1 MPAPGPGPDTR
12 PDSET
17 EGSTTRH
24 DRTDG
29 EASNHPS
36 FDQVQ
41 GLVVDPDA
49 VPVRTTAGGTDGD
62 SASDRYRTGEE
73 ERTTDGNQ
81 TTDESGRTDESG
93 TGDEGIRTEFTSEKA
108 SLSPTE
114 YVVRV
119 HELVYQ
125 DPAAAG
131 DRVGD
136 LLVLASEGD
145 TDVREMAGE
154 TLAWLGERR
163 PREFE
168 VWADDLAAFAE
179 RQDPE
184 LAFLGIRALAQLAP
198 YHEDAAAKGVKQAV
212 RRLGSDHEDLRAASL
227 ALVAEV
233 GPGKADAIGD
243 ADRAMVASMRA
254 DSARIRTGA
263 AIAAGNL
270 LAAAPQR
277 FPRTSMALAD
287 VLSDP
292 DDDVR
297 TYAHVALVAFA
308 REHPSVVPEK
318 EAALSAL
325 EATDD
330 ADLGLTDG
338 AVAEAENAL
347 LRELVGYR

>member
-1 MPAPGPGPDTR
+1 MPAPGHGPDGR
-12 PDSET
+12 PDPQT
-17 EGSTTRH
+17 EGSTARR

-29 EASNHPS
+29 GTPGHPS
-36 FDQVQ
+36 LDQVQ

-49 VPVRTTAGGTDGD
+49 VPVRTTAGGTGGD
-62 SASDRYRTGEE
+62 STSDRYRTD
-73 ERTTDGNQ
+73 DGQQ
-81 TTDESGRTDESG
+81 TTDRNR
-93 TGDEGIRTEFTSEKA
+93 TGDEELRTESPSRGA

-145 TDVREMAGE
+145 DDVRKMAGE

-168 VWADDLAAFAE
+168 VWADDLAAFADQ
-179 RQDPE
+179 QDPE
-184 LAFLGIRALAQLAP
+184 LAFFGIRALAQLGSD
-198 YHEDAAAKGVKQAV
+198 HEDAAAKGLKQAV

-233 GPGKADAIGD
+233 GPARADAIGD
-243 ADRAMVASMRA
+243 ADRPIAAAMEA
-254 DSARIRTGA
+254 DAERIRTGA

-270 LAAAPQR
+270 LAATPQR
-277 FPRTSMALAD
+277 FPRTSMALLD
-287 VLSDP
+287 LLSDP
-292 DDDVR
+292 TAVVR
-297 TYAHVALVAFA
+297 TYAHVSLVAFA

-325 EATDD
+325 EEATD
-330 ADLGLTDG
+330 AELGLKDG
-338 AVAEAENAL
+338 AVAQAENAL
-347 LRELVGYR
+347 LRELAGYR

>member
-1 MPAPGPGPDTR
+1 MPAPGHGPDGR
-12 PDSET
+12 PDPER
-17 EGSTTRH
+17 EGSTARH

-29 EASNHPS
+29 GDPRHPS

-49 VPVRTTAGGTDGD
+49 VPVRTTASGTDGD
-62 SASDRYRTGEE
+62 SATDRYRTGGGK
-73 ERTTDGNQ
+73 RTTDRDQ
-81 TTDESGRTDESG
+81 TTDQDR
-93 TGDEGIRTEFTSEKA
+93 TGDEEIRAESA
-108 SLSPTE
+108 SDEPSLTPRE

-119 HELVYQ
+119 HELVYR

-131 DRVGD
+131 DRIGD

-145 TDVREMAGE
+145 TDVRQMAGE

-163 PREFE
+163 SREFE

-179 RQDPE
+179 TQDPE
-184 LAFLGIRALAQLAP
+184 LAFFGIRALAQLGSD
-198 YHEDAAAKGVKQAV
+198 HEEAAAKGLKPAV
-212 RRLGSDHEDLRAASL
+212 RRLGSDHEDLQAASL

-233 GPGKADAIGD
+233 GPARADAIGD
-243 ADRAMVASMRA
+243 ADRPIAASLRA
-254 DSARIRTGA
+254 NSERIRTGA

-270 LAAAPQR
+270 LAESPQR
-277 FPRTSMALAD
+277 FPRTSMALVEA
-287 VLSDP
+287 LSDP

-318 EAALSAL
+318 ETALSAL
-325 EATDD
+325 DATDD
-330 ADLGLTDG
+330 ADLGLKDG

-347 LRELVGYR
+347 LRELAGYR